1 MDYIIVGN
9 GEYYRWDDYFPFP
22 TILKCDMFISLS
34 CRVPSP
40 CAENGGYPSTKV
52 GDVRS
57 LLGLFSPMVK

>member
-40 CAENGGYPSTKV
+40 YAENGGYPSTQV